1 MSNQRLN
8 QFADAIANARA
19 TGTFGDAE
27 AAEQQLL
34 GVLLDIAPELDHTT
48 VGAAWLVIG
57 NLFRSNLDQAPAHL
71 QGDTAINLMNLV
83 QLAGQRLYAG
93 APLTHPCPIPRSNG
107 TACRFTAKGAR
118 QEVLDAM
125 MRAHV
130 DVYHPGRAWP
140 PEADE
145 PGVHHF
151 AKCERC
157 TTPVGVYADG
167 STEGGVDTLAGVLC
181 DRCVVLDAAV
191 ELGEPTPPPRCTVCE
206 QPLGL
211 NGAEW
216 QPTRIGPMCQ
226 TCFKAWSEAGEM
238 AQVLEAA
245 IEKRQ
250 DAGADVAPDR
260 LTPEGWC
267 GRYGFDIADPDG
279 WRGPDDPAWEEP
291 ITLEEF
297 IPRLNRSTARTP
309 IAGELRMQRDLETW
323 QERRRLAAATERSYT
338 LDEAMAH
345 PGGIDA
351 LTGGAIRHMG
361 FSVEGD
367 EDGD

>member
-1 MSNQRLN
+1 MSNQRLD
-8 QFADAIANARA
+8 QFADAIAQARA
-19 TGTFGDAE
+19 TGTFGE
-27 AAEQQLL
+27 FES
-34 GVLLDIAPELDHTT
+34 GERSLLDLLSNIAPELDATT

-57 NLFRSNLDQAPAHL
+57 NVFRDNLERTEPDL
-71 QGDTAINLMNLV
+71 QGDGAIRLVNLL

-107 TACRFTAKGAR
+107 TACRFTAKGGR

-140 PEADE
+140 PEVISDSAHPDRNSGLEDLRANPAFVPIEGVEETAYCACGRPAELTVGTVNKPDGQPGDVKALCFACHRDADDTTWIE
-145 PGVHHF
+145 RAPG
-151 AKCERC
+151 R
-157 TTPVGVYADG
+157 PVPAP
-167 STEGGVDTLAGVLC
+167 
-181 DRCVVLDAAV
+181 RCV
-191 ELGEPTPPPRCTVCE
+191 GCK

-226 TCFKAWSEAGEM
+226 TCFKAWSAAAESGRL
-238 AQVLEAA
+238 LEAA
-245 IEKRQ
+245 IEKRAAAETVGRCRTCQ
-250 DAGADVAPDR
+250 
-260 LTPEGWC
+260 TPVSVV
-267 GRYGFDIADPDG
+267 
-279 WRGPDDPAWEEP
+279 GP
-291 ITLEEF
+291 
-297 IPRLNRSTARTP
+297 P
-309 IAGELRMQRDLETW
+309 IAAKGYVDEDGLKCADHVQVEDVDLEA
-323 QERRRLAAATERSYT
+323 EPLARSYT

-351 LTGGAIRHMG
+351 LTGGAIRHVG

-367 EDGD
+367 EDDD

>member
-1 MSNQRLN
+1 MSNQRLD
-8 QFADAIANARA
+8 QFAEAIAQARA

-34 GVLLDIAPELDHTT
+34 GVLLDIAPELDHTA

-57 NLFRSNLDQAPAHL
+57 NLFRNNLDQAPAHL
-71 QGDTAINLMNLV
+71 QGDAAINLMNLA

-107 TACRFTAKGAR
+107 TACRFTAKGSR

-140 PEADE
+140 PVGDAVDEAE
-145 PGVHHF
+145 
-151 AKCERC
+151 
-157 TTPVGVYADG
+157 
-167 STEGGVDTLAGVLC
+167 SAG
-181 DRCVVLDAAV
+181 
-191 ELGEPTPPPRCTVCE
+191 
-206 QPLGL
+206 
-211 NGAEW
+211 
-216 QPTRIGPMCQ
+216 
-226 TCFKAWSEAGEM
+226 
-238 AQVLEAA
+238 
-245 IEKRQ
+245 
-250 DAGADVAPDR
+250 
-260 LTPEGWC
+260 
-267 GRYGFDIADPDG
+267 
-279 WRGPDDPAWEEP
+279 
-291 ITLEEF
+291 
-297 IPRLNRSTARTP
+297 
-309 IAGELRMQRDLETW
+309 
-323 QERRRLAAATERSYT
+323 RSYT

-367 EDGD
+367 DDEQDEDGD